1 MKKFFVALALLFAF
15 MATPVKAD
23 TVLGDIPTTPPQ
35 YGVYDPDNLLDV
47 RVENRVRELNAKW
60 AKTTAQPQ
68 IAVVIV
74 NKLEGTPIE
83 QAANTIAKN
92 WKVGYEGTNG
102 GILVL
107 VDVQN
112 HKIRTEVS
120 DNIHKLLPTSKIDH
134 INGAVKSNF
143 RAERYT
149 DGLLDYLNALDSAIA
164 SATTTSGAK
173 SNSSNTTP
181 NVAPTVPVKQ
191 DTDKD
196 KDTGAGFLFFLFM
209 IPGVIGFVASLFGG
223 GRKRKT
229 TTSEASTSSTTKD
242 YGEPTAV
249 KDYKPEPIPYT
260 EVRSP
265 RRSSHGMRPSVR
277 RRMGGVPRSALVEA
291 SRDDSSTKRTETRT
305 RGSRDYT
312 NDFLRDM
319 MIYHILTSNSRRP
332 RPEYHKPEHTSRYRD
347 DDNDKY
353 YSSSSSSSSSSW
365 STGGW
370 SSGSSGGGGGFS
382 GGGSTGGW

>member
-1 MKKFFVALALLFAF
+1 MKKFFIALALLFTF
-15 MATPVKAD
+15 VATPVKAD

-60 AKTTAQPQ
+60 AKTKTQPQ

-83 QAANTIAKN
+83 TAANTIAKN
-92 WKVGYEGTNG
+92 WKVGYDGTNG

-120 DNIHKLLPTSKIDH
+120 DNINKLLSNSKIDH
-134 INGAVKSNF
+134 INDAVKSNF

-149 DGLLDYLNALDSAIA
+149 DGLLDYLNALESAIA
-164 SATTTSGAK
+164 SATTTSSAK
-173 SNSSNTTP
+173 SNTTP
-181 NVAPTVPVKQ
+181 NVAPTIPVRQ
-191 DTDKD
+191 DTDKDKD
-196 KDTGAGFLFFLFM
+196 KDTGAGFLFALFM
-209 IPGVIGFVASLFGG
+209 IPGVIGFVVSLFGG
-223 GRKRKT
+223 GNKRKT
-229 TTSEASTSSTTKD
+229 TTSKTSTSSTTKD

-249 KDYKPEPIPYT
+249 EDYKPEPIPYT

-291 SRDDSSTKRTETRT
+291 SRDDSSTRRTETRT

-332 RPEYHKPEHTSRYRD
+332 RPEYHKPEQTSKYRD
-347 DDNDKY
+347 DNADHY
-353 YSSSSSSSSSSW
+353 YSSSSSSPSSSW
-365 STGGW
+365 STSSW

>member
-1 MKKFFVALALLFAF
+1 MKKLFIALALLFAF

-23 TVLGDIPTTPPQ
+23 TVLGDIPATPPQ

-60 AKTTAQPQ
+60 ANTKTQPQ
-68 IAVVIV
+68 IAIVIV

-92 WKVGYEGTNG
+92 WKVGYDGTNG

-120 DNIHKLLPTSKIDH
+120 DNINKLLSNSKIDR
-134 INGAVKSNF
+134 INDAVKSNF

-149 DGLLDYLNALDSAIA
+149 DGLLDYLNALESAIA
-164 SATTTSGAK
+164 SATTTTSAT
-173 SNSSNTTP
+173 SNVTY
-181 NVAPTVPVKQ
+181 NVTPTVPVEQ
-191 DTDKD
+191 DTGKDVDKD
-196 KDTGAGFLFFLFM
+196 KVSGPGLLFFMFM
-209 IPGVIGFVASLFGG
+209 IPGVIGLFTSLFGA
-223 GRKRKT
+223 RTKRKT
-229 TTSEASTSSTTKD
+229 TNTTKQSTVTHD
-242 YGEPTAV
+242 YGKPTAV
-249 KDYKPEPIPYT
+249 EDYKPEPEPYT
-260 EVRSP
+260 KSLSP

-291 SRDDSSTKRTETRT
+291 SRDESSTKRTETRT

-319 MIYHILTSNSRRP
+319 MIYHILTSNNRRT
-332 RPEYHKPEHTSRYRD
+332 RPEYHKLEQTSRYRD

-365 STGGW
+365 STSSW